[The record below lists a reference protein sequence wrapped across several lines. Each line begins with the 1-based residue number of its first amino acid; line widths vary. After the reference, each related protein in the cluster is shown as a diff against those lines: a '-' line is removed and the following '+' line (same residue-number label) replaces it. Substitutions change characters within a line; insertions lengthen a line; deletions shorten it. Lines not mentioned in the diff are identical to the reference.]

1 MSRTEGR
8 TASVRQQTQVQVKV
22 LVPGNHSMVSLLGTR
37 DELLKLI
44 EAAFESSVFVRGNE
58 ITISGEQTDA
68 DRVARLFEELII
80 LLERG
85 DALTVDTVGRSI
97 DMVRSDLTA
106 RPSVVFG
113 DAVLTA
119 RGRSV
124 KPKTVGQKKYVDAIR
139 NNTVVFGIG
148 PAGTGKTYLAMA
160 VAVQALTAK
169 ETNRL
174 ILTRPAVE
182 AGEKLGFL
190 PGTLSEKIDPYL
202 RPLYD
207 ALYEMMDAEQIGRLM
222 ERGTIEVAPLGY
234 MRGRSQPYAS
244 RVLTPSGFKPI
255 GSLSVGDLVIGS
267 DGYPTPVLGV
277 YPQGRRDVF
286 RVQTQDGASTRCCGE
301 HLWAVSTRDDR
312 RRGRP
317 HRVIETREMIG
328 QLRRAH
334 YHRFELPLV
343 SHPVEFEPR
352 TVPMDPYAL
361 GLLLGDGCL
370 TTATT
375 PSFTTTDS
383 ELALALELALDG
395 IELRRKGEVDYV
407 LRHTA
412 GHRGGVIV
420 SNPVTVVLRDLGLA
434 GTRSNT
440 KFVPEIYLHN
450 SSEVRL
456 AVLQGLLDTDGGP
469 VTQRGRTCRVQ

>member
-1 MSRTEGR
+1 
-8 TASVRQQTQVQVKV
+8 VRQKTQVQVKV
-22 LVPGNHSMVSLLGTR
+22 LVPGDHSMVSLLGTR

-58 ITISGEQTDA
+58 ITITGEQADA
-68 DRVARLFEELII
+68 DRVARLFEELIT

-97 DMVRSDLTA
+97 DMVRGDVAA

-113 DAVLTA
+113 DSVLTS

-124 KPKTVGQKKYVDAIR
+124 KPKTIGQKKYVDAIR

-234 MRGRSQPYAS
+234 MRGRAQPLHS
-244 RVLTPSGFKPI
+244 RVLTPWGFRPI
-255 GSLSVGDLVIGS
+255 GSLHVGDLVIGS
-267 DGYPTPVLGV
+267 NGLPTPVLGV
-277 YPQGRRDVF
+277 YPQGRKEVF
-286 RVQTQDGASTRCCGE
+286 RVKAQDGA
-301 HLWAVSTRDDR
+301 
-312 RRGRP
+312 
-317 HRVIETREMIG
+317 
-328 QLRRAH
+328 
-334 YHRFELPLV
+334 
-343 SHPVEFEPR
+343 
-352 TVPMDPYAL
+352 
-361 GLLLGDGCL
+361 
-370 TTATT
+370 
-375 PSFTTTDS
+375 
-383 ELALALELALDG
+383 
-395 IELRRKGEVDYV
+395 
-407 LRHTA
+407 
-412 GHRGGVIV
+412 
-420 SNPVTVVLRDLGLA
+420 
-434 GTRSNT
+434 
-440 KFVPEIYLHN
+440 
-450 SSEVRL
+450 
-456 AVLQGLLDTDGGP
+456 
-469 VTQRGRTCRVQ
+469 